1 MPRRTQNAQEAQ
13 EHGEKQEERRRH
25 RSRRKSRSRSRSR
38 SWPRITQDAQ
48 EAMPDIPLTAVEA
61 EVIKLYKEA
70 ASETKNDPLYVRCT
84 AEHRGVGDGDGM
96 IVASCLFSFKIHR
109 DVSKERRTQI
119 LQCLFD
125 DMTSRVD
132 EAFSVAGD
140 P

>member
-1 MPRRTQNAQEAQ
+1 MPETARDSETGAFVKACDAS
-13 EHGEKQEERRRH
+13 K
-25 RSRRKSRSRSRSR
+25 KSNV
-38 SWPRITQDAQ
+38 
-48 EAMPDIPLTAVEA
+48 PLTAVEA

-96 IVASCLFSFKIHR
+96 IMASCLFSFKIHK
-109 DVSKERRTQI
+109 DVSKERRMQI

-140 P
+140 PSPL

>member
-1 MPRRTQNAQEAQ
+1 MLSSCSDGIPQQA
-13 EHGEKQEERRRH
+13 
-25 RSRRKSRSRSRSR
+25 SL
-38 SWPRITQDAQ
+38 DV
-48 EAMPDIPLTAVEA
+48 PLTAVEA
-61 EVIKLYKEA
+61 EVIKLYKVA

-96 IVASCLFSFKIHR
+96 VMASCLFSFKIHR

-132 EAFSVAGD
+132 EAFSVAGGSAGL
-140 P
+140 

>member
-1 MPRRTQNAQEAQ
+1 MLKLALVVSVCPIANNQDTML
-13 EHGEKQEERRRH
+13 
-25 RSRRKSRSRSRSR
+25 SSCSD
-38 SWPRITQDAQ
+38 RISQQASSDV
-48 EAMPDIPLTAVEA
+48 PLTAVEA

-132 EAFSVAGD
+132 EDFSVAGD
-140 P
+140 PSPQ

>member
-1 MPRRTQNAQEAQ
+1 MALVC
-13 EHGEKQEERRRH
+13 K
-25 RSRRKSRSRSRSR
+25 KSVYQLWGLDSG
-38 SWPRITQDAQ
+38 INNQDTMLSSCSDGIPPQASL
-48 EAMPDIPLTAVEA
+48 DVPLTAVEA

-96 IVASCLFSFKIHR
+96 VMASCLFSFKIHR

-125 DMTSRVD
+125 DMTGRVD
-132 EAFSVAGD
+132 EAFSVAGGSAGL
-140 P
+140 